1 MRANG
6 DFTTENRATAM
17 PSASNFFRPVHVHHE
32 SRAGFETVEQ
42 FVARGG
48 VIQRLDVRDTSETMR
63 EQAVEE
69 RRRAW
74 AAGKLVTPT

>member
-1 MRANG
+1 MRTNG
-6 DFTTENRATAM
+6 DFTNENRATAM

-32 SRAGFETVEQ
+32 SSAGFETVEQ

-48 VIQRLDVRDTSETMR
+48 VIQRLKPGDSSENMRDADVT
-63 EQAVEE
+63 E

-74 AAGKLVTPT
+74 GAGKLVTPT